1 MSVTALILSYVAFQ
15 WCLQHFGNPLAAHYV
30 GLFAMGMFGANIAFP
45 SDKTTLAF
53 SRLPWPLISVFMT
66 LAVALILLP
75 HLWDGPHLHVYV
87 VDYVVGVWSISVLV
101 TASRNAGGWTAR
113 FLGCKPLVFIGTF
126 AYSIYLIH
134 APLLQ
139 ILWQGPFAPLQA
151 QPLAMLAALTLLG
164 TPLILGA
171 AYVFFLVFERPF
183 LRTGTG
189 QRSLPLAAAA
199 ALQPAP

>member
-1 MSVTALILSYVAFQ
+1 M
-15 WCLQHFGNPLAAHYV
+15 
-30 GLFAMGMFGANIAFP
+30 
-45 SDKTTLAF
+45 
-53 SRLPWPLISVFMT
+53 
-66 LAVALILLP
+66 
-75 HLWDGPHLHVYV
+75 
-87 VDYVVGVWSISVLV
+87 SVLV
-101 TASRNAGGWTAR
+101 TASRHERGWTAR

-126 AYSIYLIH
+126 AYSVYLIH

-139 ILWQGPFAPLQA
+139 VLWQGPFAPLQA

-164 TPLILGA
+164 TPLILSA

-189 QRSLPLAAAA
+189 KRPTPLAVAV